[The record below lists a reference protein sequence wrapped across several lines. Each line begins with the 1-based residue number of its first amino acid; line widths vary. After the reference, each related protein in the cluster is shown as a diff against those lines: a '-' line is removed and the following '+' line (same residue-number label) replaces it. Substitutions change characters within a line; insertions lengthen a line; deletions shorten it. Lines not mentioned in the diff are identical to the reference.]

1 VSWKL
6 VALGICCCLGVVATG
21 ASLAVLSRLGDDQ
34 GSHGTL
40 GDGSVPSV
48 RPLLAIFGLRLVE
61 APEALPSDNAI
72 AWLAA
77 HLLDGALERSNQSG
91 AFILPEANHRL
102 LPDGQLIQSWQPKKA
117 KLENSRHLAKRLRA
131 VVVGP
136 IAEILQAQHNLGPPG
151 IRSPG
156 NAGQTAADAFLHIRD
171 MIRESSG
178 KASEDGATEAQLVL
192 VSHPHQLPYLSLM
205 AAAAGFRR
213 VAVLDPRLFGAVPW
227 HTFGCSN
234 FGYSLATDAVKALAQ
249 EAQRLDSYVTQLRE
263 TEPDRLQRLQPLLE
277 KVNATLAFHKCVV
290 TQGGTSPQSC
300 GGG

>member
-1 VSWKL
+1 MILQSVPTEDYDEENTLVTEQPKPRQTKKLSRKQRRIAASDHRTAAEEDEVSWKL

-136 IAEILQAQHNLGPPG
+136 IAEILQAGDHVEDPQHVQLEM
-151 IRSPG
+151 ILEVVSR
-156 NAGQTAADAFLHIRD
+156 FLH
-171 MIRESSG
+171 
-178 KASEDGATEAQLVL
+178 L
-192 VSHPHQLPYLSLM
+192 
-205 AAAAGFRR
+205 
-213 VAVLDPRLFGAVPW
+213 
-227 HTFGCSN
+227 
-234 FGYSLATDAVKALAQ
+234 
-249 EAQRLDSYVTQLRE
+249 
-263 TEPDRLQRLQPLLE
+263 
-277 KVNATLAFHKCVV
+277 
-290 TQGGTSPQSC
+290 
-300 GGG
+300 